1 MPIHAIKCV
10 ITVLC
15 ALHKAIQSMK
25 RILINAT
32 QAEEL
37 RVAMV
42 NGQLLYDLDIEVPSR
57 EQKKSNI
64 YKGIITRVEPS
75 LEAAFVNYGAE
86 RHGFLPFKEI
96 SRNYFAEDAKSE
108 GGRYNI
114 KDAVKEGQEI
124 IIQVEKEERGNKG
137 AALTSFISLAG
148 RFLVAMPQNPR
159 AGGVSRRIEGEE
171 RDQIRKVMSELDL
184 PKGMGVIARTAGVGR
199 STEEMQW
206 DLDYLNQLWTA
217 VEQAASEKA
226 APFLIYQESDI
237 VIRALRDHYKSDI
250 GEIIIDSQKAY
261 DRAHEFMSMVMP
273 NALHKLKKF
282 NDNLP
287 LFNRYQ
293 IENQIESAFAREVTL
308 SSGGAIV
315 IDHTEALISIDINSA
330 RATKG
335 SNIEDTALNTNLEA
349 ADEIARQL
357 RIRDLGGLVVIDFI
371 DMMKNKN
378 QREVEQRLRN
388 AVYEDR
394 ARVQIGRISRFGLL
408 EMSRQRLRPS
418 IGESSQIVCPRCSG
432 QGSIRDIESL
442 SLSVLRLL
450 EEDALKENT
459 GRIVARLPVECA
471 TYLLNEKRSK
481 IAGIEDRN
489 KVHCVIVPDPNLE
502 TPHFKIERVRDS
514 DTERHESSYKSSYEM
529 ASEESESYLPEAKVT
544 ATVSTQIAAVQRI
557 TPPAPKPQSIVAE
570 AEKKDKEGGL
580 ISKVIRAI
588 FGSNE
593 SDVVKEEE
601 TKSNNSNRRPNNRNH
616 NRTNKNQN
624 KTNQR
629 NKQGSNNQNNTQGK
643 KPNPNQNQNPNQN
656 PNKKKAQRK
665 PKRINKKP
673 EDTSNNTTQ
682 VNDANK
688 SAAQEKSDNQKRQ
701 PQSRNP
707 RNRNPNRR
715 NTGNQQQKPEQTE
728 TEVNGNTLP
737 AQNAVSETTTVESNS
752 SVGNNDKRAPRG
764 VRSNPTRSN
773 QVKQNQPEKASI
785 NDGKHHNQA
794 EKTNDSDQP
803 FNTDVSADNN
813 TAQPVKQA
821 QSDTN
826 QNPQNNSTEEND
838 NNSSTNR
845 SPKKRRPPRRKHSVK
860 KADDKAASN
869 TDNAQ
874 SSDNKPLDGAINQ
887 DQSSHEDKIDNAS
900 PAKNV
905 DKKAQESIS
914 EPAAQPA
921 KVENNTAPVTKEVV
935 KPEMGHINE
944 TKSFPNDTSNKK
956 EASQQ
961 KAVESKPATNSE
973 PAEQKQAAK
982 IEPSQEKKPASTDS
996 SKDNSPVSAEP
1007 KQEKPVTPAQ
1017 TPATQEK
1024 VTSPVESKPSK
1035 ENSPVNAESR
1045 QEKPASPAAVPTAT
1059 QEKTTSSASPEA
1071 EIAKE

>member
-1 MPIHAIKCV
+1 
-10 ITVLC
+10 
-15 ALHKAIQSMK
+15 MK

-64 YKGIITRVEPS
+64 YKGVITRVEPS

-108 GGRYNI
+108 NGRYNI

-171 RDQIRKVMSELDL
+171 RDHIRKVMSELDM

-206 DLDYLNQLWTA
+206 DLDYLNQLWSA

-250 GEIIIDSQKAY
+250 GEVIIDSQKAF

-282 NDNLP
+282 DDSLP

-471 TYLLNEKRSK
+471 TYLLNEKRTK
-481 IAGIEDRN
+481 LAEIEDRN

-502 TPHFKIERVRDS
+502 TPHFVIERVRDNE
-514 DTERHESSYKSSYEM
+514 THRHESSYKSSYEM
-529 ASEESESYLPEAKVT
+529 ASEDAPSYTPEANKASPV
-544 ATVSTQIAAVQRI
+544 ATQTAAVQRI
-557 TPPAPKPQSIVAE
+557 TPPAPKPQTIVP
-570 AEKKDKEGGL
+570 EKKGKDAGI
-580 ISKVIRAI
+580 ISKVISAI
-588 FGSNE
+588 FGSAE
-593 SDVVKEEE
+593 KEEE
-601 TKSNNSNRRPNNRNH
+601 TKQPERKQNTNRNRRPNNRNR
-616 NRTNKNQN
+616 NRSSQN
-624 KTNQR
+624 RNRNNQR
-629 NKQGSNNQNNTQGK
+629 NNQKNTQDNAQTG
-643 KPNPNQNQNPNQN
+643 NQKNQRNQKN
-656 PNKKKAQRK
+656 TQQNSQRK
-665 PKRINKKP
+665 
-673 EDTSNNTTQ
+673 NTTDTKTN
-682 VNDANK
+682 VSPADDSNK
-688 SAAQEKSDNQKRQ
+688 QPQQDNKAENQKR
-701 PQSRNP
+701 PQKSRNP
-707 RNRNPNRR
+707 RNRNANRR
-715 NTGNQQQKPEQTE
+715 NSGNRQQKPEQAKPD
-728 TEVNGNTLP
+728 VDGNTVAP
-737 AQNAVSETTTVESNS
+737 QEATTTKSQADNKAESN
-752 SVGNNDKRAPRG
+752 DTTKAPRG
-764 VRSNPTRSN
+764 VRSNPARTGQPRQRRNENVNKKPSQQEGSAPQNAETAPPKQEAKPVNKTNSDDKKPQSN
-773 QVKQNQPEKASI
+773 QPPQEKTAQVVKEKPPVKATAPKAEKPAQEPVNKKPDTAKKLTEAKTSRPASDKKVDSKPSTAKPADTAANSQKAKPTQASEPAKKPAVKPASAKAKPEVSEQKA
-785 NDGKHHNQA
+785 KPVQA
-794 EKTNDSDQP
+794 EKK
-803 FNTDVSADNN
+803 V
-813 TAQPVKQA
+813 
-821 QSDTN
+821 
-826 QNPQNNSTEEND
+826 
-838 NNSSTNR
+838 
-845 SPKKRRPPRRKHSVK
+845 PK
-860 KADDKAASN
+860 
-869 TDNAQ
+869 
-874 SSDNKPLDGAINQ
+874 
-887 DQSSHEDKIDNAS
+887 
-900 PAKNV
+900 
-905 DKKAQESIS
+905 
-914 EPAAQPA
+914 
-921 KVENNTAPVTKEVV
+921 V
-935 KPEMGHINE
+935 KPDSAPAPTASKESE
-944 TKSFPNDTSNKK
+944 TKS
-956 EASQQ
+956 
-961 KAVESKPATNSE
+961 
-973 PAEQKQAAK
+973 
-982 IEPSQEKKPASTDS
+982 
-996 SKDNSPVSAEP
+996 
-1007 KQEKPVTPAQ
+1007 
-1017 TPATQEK
+1017 
-1024 VTSPVESKPSK
+1024 
-1035 ENSPVNAESR
+1035 
-1045 QEKPASPAAVPTAT
+1045 
-1059 QEKTTSSASPEA
+1059 
-1071 EIAKE
+1071 

>member
-1 MPIHAIKCV
+1 
-10 ITVLC
+10 
-15 ALHKAIQSMK
+15 MK

-42 NGQLLYDLDIEVPSR
+42 NGQLLYDLDIEIPSR

-64 YKGIITRVEPS
+64 YKGVITRVEPS

-171 RDQIRKVMSELDL
+171 REQIRKVMSELEI

-206 DLDYLNQLWTA
+206 DLDYLTQLWTA
-217 VEQAASEKA
+217 VEQAASEKP

-250 GEIIIDSQKAY
+250 GEIIIDSPKAF

-282 NDNLP
+282 DDSLP

-357 RIRDLGGLVVIDFI
+357 RVRDLGGLVVIDFI
-371 DMMKNKN
+371 DMLKNKN

-418 IGESSQIVCPRCSG
+418 IGESSQIICPRCSG

-481 IAGIEDRN
+481 IAGIETRN

-502 TPHFKIERVRDS
+502 TPHFHIERVRDNE
-514 DTERHESSYKSSYEM
+514 TQRHESSYKSSYEM
-529 ASEESESYLPEAKVT
+529 ASEETTNYVPESKAST
-544 ATVSTQIAAVQRI
+544 AVATQTAAVQRI
-557 TPPAPKPQSIVAE
+557 TPPAPKPQSTPVV
-570 AEKKDKEGGL
+570 EK
-580 ISKVIRAI
+580 
-588 FGSNE
+588 
-593 SDVVKEEE
+593 
-601 TKSNNSNRRPNNRNH
+601 
-616 NRTNKNQN
+616 
-624 KTNQR
+624 KTNQGGLLSKVMHVLFGSSEEVAEE
-629 NKQGSNNQNNTQGK
+629 KQTDK
-643 KPNPNQNQNPNQN
+643 KPNNQSRRQGNQNRNRSNQGRSRNNTRNNSRNNQKKSQGAGQNQKN
-656 PNKKKAQRK
+656 PQRKAQPANQKNKQSDDRK
-665 PKRINKKP
+665 NTARVENKDKAS
-673 EDTSNNTTQ
+673 T
-682 VNDANK
+682 
-688 SAAQEKSDNQKRQ
+688 QEKNDGQKRNQ
-701 PQSRNP
+701 QARKP
-707 RNRNPNRR
+707 RNRNANRR
-715 NTGNQQQKPEQTE
+715 NSGNRPPKPEQVKADVDGNKITSKVNEGDKAAVEGNKINATE
-728 TEVNGNTLP
+728 EKKAPRAVKSNPARSARPEPQKSEKKEVSDLSSKKSVENKTANNKTPDIGKPTTSAEKFVKTEKPESVTPAKTASDTPVIDTSTEEKSEKPARKKSVRRKTPVKKSASGDSIDKVSDQPAHSNQPEGRTMATETMVKEDKSEKTVKPVSAPRKTSVKKPVTIESSDPAVKSPQHKLQNIAEKIAGTEVNL
-737 AQNAVSETTTVESNS
+737 
-752 SVGNNDKRAPRG
+752 
-764 VRSNPTRSN
+764 
-773 QVKQNQPEKASI
+773 
-785 NDGKHHNQA
+785 
-794 EKTNDSDQP
+794 
-803 FNTDVSADNN
+803 
-813 TAQPVKQA
+813 AQPVKPKA
-821 QSDTN
+821 ER
-826 QNPQNNSTEEND
+826 P
-838 NNSSTNR
+838 SSEA
-845 SPKKRRPPRRKHSVK
+845 VK
-860 KADDKAASN
+860 
-869 TDNAQ
+869 
-874 SSDNKPLDGAINQ
+874 PVINQ
-887 DQSSHEDKIDNAS
+887 AATATPKPKD
-900 PAKNV
+900 
-905 DKKAQESIS
+905 DKKAS
-914 EPAAQPA
+914 EPQ
-921 KVENNTAPVTKEVV
+921 
-935 KPEMGHINE
+935 
-944 TKSFPNDTSNKK
+944 
-956 EASQQ
+956 
-961 KAVESKPATNSE
+961 
-973 PAEQKQAAK
+973 
-982 IEPSQEKKPASTDS
+982 STD
-996 SKDNSPVSAEP
+996 
-1007 KQEKPVTPAQ
+1007 
-1017 TPATQEK
+1017 
-1024 VTSPVESKPSK
+1024 
-1035 ENSPVNAESR
+1035 
-1045 QEKPASPAAVPTAT
+1045 
-1059 QEKTTSSASPEA
+1059 
-1071 EIAKE
+1071 